1 LGSIGSFDVDA
12 RGWIYALDGQTQ
24 AIHVFGTDGILVQTV
39 GREGTGPGE
48 FERANAIDLS
58 TNGQI
63 WVMEMQKG
71 RLTFLDT
78 SGNYLNGERINSTG
92 WDYRPYPGGM
102 DPLGRYNA
110 AVVVE
115 VVDDYDLALA
125 RFNQDFVPLDT
136 IPIPESSEPR
146 EQFELISDGGMMAT
160 SIPFRGSFVWRFSP
174 SGNFW
179 TLLTDKYELAEITAS
194 GTTLRR
200 VTLDHDP
207 IPVTPADLEEVREN
221 LQWFTRQGGKIDWSK
236 IPDTKP
242 VTSSFFCDDEGN
254 LWVRR
259 LTESPEDEGYLF
271 DLFDVDGRFLGAIR
285 LPFQLGSS
293 PEPIVRNGFLYG
305 ITTDELGAEN
315 IVRAHIGKP

>member
-1 LGSIGSFDVDA
+1 M
-12 RGWIYALDGQTQ
+12 
-24 AIHVFGTDGILVQTV
+24 IHVFDSDGILVHTV
-39 GREGTGPGE
+39 GGKGTGPGE
-48 FERANAIDLS
+48 FERVSALDLS

-78 SGNYLNGERINSTG
+78 GGNYLNGARIASTG
-92 WDYRPYPGGM
+92 WHYTPYPGGM

-115 VVDDYDLALA
+115 VMDDYNLALA
-125 RFNQDFVPLDT
+125 RFDHDFVPLDT
-136 IPIPESSEPR
+136 IPIPESTEPH
-146 EQFELISDGGMMAT
+146 EQFELVTDGGGMMAT
-160 SIPFRGSFVWRFSP
+160 SIPFRGSLEWRFSP
-174 SGNFW
+174 NGHFW
-179 TLLTDKYELAEITAS
+179 TLLTDKYELAEVTAT

-221 LQWFTRQGGKIDWSK
+221 LSWFTRQGGKIDWSK

-242 VTSSFFCDDEGN
+242 VTSTFFCDDEGN
-254 LWVRR
+254 LWVMR
-259 LTESPEDEGYLF
+259 LTGLPEDEGYLF

-285 LPFQLGSS
+285 LPFSLESN
-293 PEPIVRNGFLYG
+293 PEPIVRNGMLYG
-305 ITTDELGAEN
+305 VTTDELGAEN
-315 IVRAHIGKP
+315 IVRARIGKP